1 MGKPVY
7 LKETERGESP
17 GEAIV
22 NLPTGEA
29 WTVSQLTR
37 YLQALVHSQEALQNL
52 WVRGEVSTVSRPA
65 SGHVYFTLKDE
76 RAQIRCV
83 VWREDVDGLEVQPE
97 QGQAVE
103 VHGYLDIYG
112 PRGTYQL
119 YVDQIRPLGEGALF
133 QAFLRL
139 KARLEAEGLFAAHRK
154 QPLPPF
160 PRVIGVVTSLTG
172 AALRDILNTLRR
184 RYPLVEVWL
193 APTLVQGEEAPRRVV
208 AALERMIRASPDV
221 IILARGG
228 GSLEDLWAFN
238 DERVVRAVAES
249 PIPVVTG
256 VGHETDF
263 TLVDFAADRRAPTPT
278 GAAEMATPDRE
289 ELIRHLDHLRA
300 RMVRAMERV
309 IRFQEQVL
317 LGWNRRLNQVSPV
330 YTLRQERLRLDELSR
345 RMTQAILYRMEREQL
360 RLSGWQQ
367 RLHGLDPT
375 APLQRG
381 YAWVLDE
388 RGRLVREATQVRV
401 GERVHVRLHRGRL
414 VTRVEDVHP
423 EEDETLRAA

>member
-1 MGKPVY
+1 M
-7 LKETERGESP
+7 
-17 GEAIV
+17 

-37 YLQALVHSQEALQNL
+37 YLQALVHSQEALQDL

-83 VWREDVDGLEVQPE
+83 VWREHVNGLEVSPE
-97 QGQAVE
+97 QGRAVE

-119 YVDQIRPLGEGALF
+119 YVDQVRPLGEGALF

-154 QPLPPF
+154 QALPAF

-193 APTLVQGEEAPRRVV
+193 APTLVQGEDAPQQVV
-208 AALERMIRASPDV
+208 QALERMIQAAPDL

-238 DERVVRAVAES
+238 DERVVRAVAAS

-278 GAAEMATPDRE
+278 GAAEMATPDRRA
-289 ELIRHLDHLRA
+289 LLRHLEHLRA
-300 RMVRAMERV
+300 RLLQAMARGLGF
-309 IRFQEQVL
+309 REQVL
-317 LGWNRRLNQVSPV
+317 DGWARRLERVSPE
-330 YTLRQERLRLDELSR
+330 YALRQERLRLDELSR
-345 RMTQAILYRMEREQL
+345 RMVRAMAHRLERERL
-360 RLSGWQQ
+360 RLDGWEQ
-367 RLHGLDPT
+367 RLHGLDPRG
-375 APLQRG
+375 PLRRG

-388 RGRLVREATQVRV
+388 TGRLVREATQVRT
-401 GERVHVRLHRGRL
+401 GERVRIRLYRGRL
-414 VTRVEDVHP
+414 TARVEEVFVDGGEGEQDGRKESVK
-423 EEDETLRAA
+423 DS

>member
-1 MGKPVY
+1 M
-7 LKETERGESP
+7 
-17 GEAIV
+17 

-97 QGQAVE
+97 QGRAVE

-119 YVDQIRPLGEGALF
+119 YVDQIRPLGEGVLF

-193 APTLVQGEEAPRRVV
+193 APTLVQGEEAPRQVV
-208 AALERMIRASPDV
+208 AALERVIRASPDV

-300 RMVRAMERV
+300 RLARAMERV

-345 RMTQAILYRMEREQL
+345 RMTQAILHRLERERL
-360 RLSGWQQ
+360 RLSGWEQ
-367 RLHGLDPT
+367 RLHGLDPK
-375 APLQRG
+375 APLRRG

-388 RGRLVREATQVRV
+388 RGRLVREAAQVHV
-401 GERVHVRLHRGRL
+401 GERVHVHLYRGRL

-423 EEDETLRAA
+423 DETFRQRKESVKNP

>member
-1 MGKPVY
+1 M
-7 LKETERGESP
+7 
-17 GEAIV
+17 

-37 YLQALVHSQEALQNL
+37 YLQALVHSQEALQDL

-65 SGHVYFTLKDE
+65 SGHVYFTLKDA

-83 VWREDVDGLEVQPE
+83 VWREHVDGLEVSPE
-97 QGQAVE
+97 QGRAVE

-119 YVDQIRPLGEGALF
+119 YVDQVRPLGEGALF

-154 QPLPPF
+154 QALPAF

-193 APTLVQGEEAPRRVV
+193 APTLVQGEDAPQQVV
-208 AALERMIRASPDV
+208 QALERMIQAAPDL

-238 DERVVRAVAES
+238 DERVVRAVAAS

-278 GAAEMATPDRE
+278 GAAEMATPDRRA
-289 ELIRHLDHLRA
+289 LLRHLEHLRTRLLQAMA
-300 RMVRAMERV
+300 RGLGFR
-309 IRFQEQVL
+309 EQVL
-317 LGWNRRLNQVSPV
+317 DGWARRLERVSPE
-330 YTLRQERLRLDELSR
+330 YALRQERLRLDELSR
-345 RMTQAILYRMEREQL
+345 RMVRAMAHRLERERL
-360 RLSGWQQ
+360 RLDGWEQ
-367 RLHGLDPT
+367 RLHGLDPRG
-375 APLQRG
+375 PLRRG

-388 RGRLVREATQVRV
+388 TGRLVREATQVRT
-401 GERVHVRLHRGRL
+401 GERVRIRLYRGRL
-414 VTRVEDVHP
+414 TARVEEVFVNGGEGKQDGRKESVK
-423 EEDETLRAA
+423 DS